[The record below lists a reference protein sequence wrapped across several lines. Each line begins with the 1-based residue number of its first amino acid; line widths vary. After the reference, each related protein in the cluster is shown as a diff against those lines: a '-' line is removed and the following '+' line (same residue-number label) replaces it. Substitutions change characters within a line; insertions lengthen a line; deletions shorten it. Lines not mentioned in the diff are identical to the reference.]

1 MIALS
6 PARRVWVTCL
16 FLLSGCGC
24 SIEFVSEGSAPSA
37 RPHVTPRIVEVP
49 VCNLPPSL
57 RVRNY
62 KGGSCVHAS
71 TGSGFNWCNLPAL
84 QQHWNST
91 YSGGE
96 SYNGLTSK
104 LRRNSIPFY
113 DTAAGDV
120 AVLERATRERRMPT
134 IFYYQN
140 HSVSFCGFGDGA
152 ARAAD
157 GWGFYRNPSGR
168 FAYLLDNNRVGA
180 FIEIPREEFIRK
192 WRGYGG
198 VAVVPTLGAP
208 APPLP
213 FVARK

>member
-1 MIALS
+1 MRRALLLLTTL
-6 PARRVWVTCL
+6 AATCAA
-16 FLLSGCGC
+16 GCEV
-24 SIEFVSEGSAPSA
+24 EFTLSEGDVPRPQPAP
-37 RPHVTPRIVEVP
+37 TPRVVEVP
-49 VCNLPPSL
+49 VANLPVSL

-71 TGSGFNWCNLPAL
+71 TGSGFNWCNLLKLAL
-84 QQHWNST
+84 HWNSA

-104 LRRNSIPFY
+104 LKRNGIPFY
-113 DTAAGDV
+113 DTASGDV
-120 AVLERATRERRMPT
+120 SVLERATRERRMPT
-134 IFYYQN
+134 IFYYSN

-152 ARAAD
+152 VRA
-157 GWGFYRNPSGR
+157 GSRWGFVRNPQGK
-168 FAYLLDNNRVGA
+168 FAYLLDNNRTGA
-180 FIEIPREEFIRK
+180 FIEIPRDEFIRR

-213 FVARK
+213 FIARN